1 MCLAVITVVKVTELI
16 SSININ
22 CCTGFLY
29 FDVVPVVMVVEMLT
43 LAVVL
48 GLLYSNVVVVIV
60 VAVTELTTSI
70 NISCC
75 TGLIDLDVVVC

>member
-1 MCLAVITVVKVTELI
+1 MY
-16 SSININ
+16 S
-22 CCTGFLY
+22 
-29 FDVVPVVMVVEMLT
+29 DVVAVVMVVGLFT
-43 LAVVL
+43 LVVVL

-75 TGLIDLDVVVC
+75 TRFSVF

>member
-1 MCLAVITVVKVTELI
+1 MY
-16 SSININ
+16 S
-22 CCTGFLY
+22 
-29 FDVVPVVMVVEMLT
+29 DVVAVVMVVGLFT
-43 LAVVL
+43 LVVVL

>member
-1 MCLAVITVVKVTELI
+1 MY
-16 SSININ
+16 S
-22 CCTGFLY
+22 
-29 FDVVPVVMVVEMLT
+29 DVVAVVMVVGLFT
-43 LAVVL
+43 LVIVL

-75 TGLIDLDVVVC
+75 TRFSVF

>member
-1 MCLAVITVVKVTELI
+1 MY
-16 SSININ
+16 S
-22 CCTGFLY
+22 
-29 FDVVPVVMVVEMLT
+29 DVVAVVMVVGLFT
-43 LAVVL
+43 LVVVL
-48 GLLYSNVVVVIV
+48 GLLYSNVVVVIAV